1 MLTFHLN
8 FSNKVYIYI
17 SLFSNEITKCSI
29 FDVWNRKED
38 LFLTEG
44 MAFTKSIDAV
54 REELTEIKDQCF
66 TNYIPTDQNILS
78 DPSQTMSNETTFVP
92 TCFESNEESEFRL
105 SNHHL
110 QQNVYSEN
118 SLLCKK
124 ISSSISDGD
133 DTSDIFEDPMS
144 FPEFV
149 RIYLSYFFRNY
160 FPRK

>member
-1 MLTFHLN
+1 MI
-8 FSNKVYIYI
+8 SND
-17 SLFSNEITKCSI
+17 ITKCAISNLW
-29 FDVWNRKED
+29 DRKED
-38 LFLTEG
+38 LFLTER

-66 TNYIPTDQNILS
+66 TNYMPTDLNILS
-78 DPSQTMSNETTFVP
+78 DPTQTMSNENTFVP
-92 TCFESNEESEFRL
+92 TCFESNEGNEFRL

-110 QQNVYSEN
+110 KQNFDSEN

-149 RIYLSYFFRNY
+149 RIYLSYLFRN
-160 FPRK
+160 

>member
-1 MLTFHLN
+1 MLAFHLN
-8 FSNKVYIYI
+8 FYDKAFYIYI
-17 SLFSNEITKCSI
+17 SLISNDITKCAISSLW
-29 FDVWNRKED
+29 DRKED

-44 MAFTKSIDAV
+44 MAFTKSIGAV

-66 TNYIPTDQNILS
+66 MNYIPTDQDILC
-78 DPSQTMSNETTFVP
+78 DPIQTMSNETTSVP
-92 TCFESNEESEFRL
+92 TCFESNEGSEFSL

-110 QQNVYSEN
+110 QQNIYSEN

-149 RIYLSYFFRNY
+149 RIYLSYLFRN
-160 FPRK
+160 

>member
-1 MLTFHLN
+1 MI
-8 FSNKVYIYI
+8 SND
-17 SLFSNEITKCSI
+17 ITKCAI
-29 FDVWNRKED
+29 FDLWDQKQD

-66 TNYIPTDQNILS
+66 TNYMPTAENIIS
-78 DPSQTMSNETTFVP
+78 DPTQTMSSETTFVP
-92 TCFESNEESEFRL
+92 TCFENNEVSEFRL

-110 QQNVYSEN
+110 QQNISSEN

-149 RIYLSYFFRNY
+149 RIYLLHMLTNY
-160 FPRK
+160 LKHKYQ